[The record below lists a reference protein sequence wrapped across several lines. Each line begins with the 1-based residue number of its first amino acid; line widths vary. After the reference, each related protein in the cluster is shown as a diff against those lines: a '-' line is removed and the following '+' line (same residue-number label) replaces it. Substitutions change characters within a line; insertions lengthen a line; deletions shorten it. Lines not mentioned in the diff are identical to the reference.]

1 MIGSDPGI
9 VLKHLPILLHG
20 AWTTL
25 TVSFLGLALA
35 TGLSLPVALARMSRA
50 RVLRVLSFVYVDLV
64 RGTPLLVQIFAI
76 FYVLPSV
83 GLELTAFQS
92 AVLALGIN
100 SGGYQAEILRGGIQ
114 AIPRGQV
121 ESARS
126 LGMTYLQC
134 LRRIVLPQVAFT
146 TMPAMTNEI
155 SNVIKGSSL
164 VSVLAVVELTRV
176 GQQIVS
182 SILRPVEIYVLVA
195 LVYLAMHLTIS
206 HASYRVERYL
216 AAHR

>member
-1 MIGSDPGI
+1 MIGFDPSI
-9 VLKHLPILLHG
+9 VVKHLPLLLHG

-25 TVSFLGLALA
+25 IVSFLGLTLA
-35 TGLSLPVALARMSRA
+35 TGLSLPIALARMSRF
-50 RVLRVLSFVYVDLV
+50 RVLRVPSFLYVDLV

-76 FYVLPSV
+76 FYVLPSI

-114 AIPRGQV
+114 ALPRGQV

-126 LGMTYLQC
+126 LGMTYVQC
-134 LRRIVLPQVAFT
+134 LRRIVLPQVAFSII
-146 TMPAMTNEI
+146 PALTSEI

-182 SILRPVEIYVLVA
+182 SILRPIEIYVSVA
-195 LVYLAMHLTIS
+195 LVYLAMHLMIS
-206 HASYRVERYL
+206 HASYRVERYF